1 MKKLLHAFF
10 PHLAPAPHHVEYAQR
25 QLDEAR
31 LRLLDEL
38 RTQERVNANVEGLRR
53 RINRLEG
60 YVVTNTPLSYPIN
73 QQ

>member
-1 MKKLLHAFF
+1 MKKILHTLF
-10 PHLAPAPHHVEYAQR
+10 PHLAPLPSHVDYAQA
-25 QLDEAR
+25 QLDDAR

-38 RTQERVNANVEGLRR
+38 KTQERVNANVEGLRR

-60 YVVTNTPLSYPIN
+60 YVATNTPLSYPVN